1 MSATADPVVRFEG
14 VSKRYVIGPRRARE
28 EVWALRDV
36 SFEVARGEVFG
47 IVGAN
52 GAGKSTLLKLL
63 SRVTPPTA
71 GWIGMTGR
79 LASLLEVGT
88 GFHPEL
94 SGRENIFLNGA
105 ILGLTR
111 SEVAA
116 RFDRIV
122 AFSGVER
129 YLDTPVKRYSSG
141 MYVRLAFA
149 VAAHIDHE
157 LMVVDEVLAVG
168 DAAFREKCLAHIEQ
182 SVRHEGR
189 TVLFVSHDLSQIA
202 RLAPRAM
209 LLERGQVKAIGPT
222 HGVLREYLSGA
233 LGHVADL
240 GAPIDL
246 RVEVD
251 GREVAA
257 VESGRPCSLVL
268 ALGHVP
274 PHAKAEL
281 AIEDSDGH
289 RLWTGS
295 TWLAEG
301 DTPLRCT
308 FAHLPLAAGS
318 YGLRIALDVRDQR
331 VIDRGAG
338 TLKVLGVASTG
349 PLALDVAWSRDGL
362 RSPEGLP
369 SDEPA

>member
-1 MSATADPVVRFEG
+1 MSGAPKVVRFEG

-36 SFEVARGEVFG
+36 SFEVERGEVFG

-63 SRVTPPTA
+63 SRVTPPTT
-71 GWIGMTGR
+71 GWIGLTGR

-111 SEVAA
+111 AEVQA
-116 RFDRIV
+116 RFERIV

-168 DAAFREKCLAHIEQ
+168 DAAFREQCLAHIERA
-182 SVRHEGR
+182 VRDEGR

-202 RLAPRAM
+202 RLAHRA
-209 LLERGQVKAIGPT
+209 LLLDRGQVKTIGPT
-222 HGVLREYLSGA
+222 HGVLREYLAGA
-233 LGHVADL
+233 LGNVTDL
-240 GAPIDL
+240 GAPVEV

-251 GREVAA
+251 GRAVAA
-257 VESGRPCSLVL
+257 VESGQPCSLVV

-274 PHAKAEL
+274 AHAKAEL
-281 AIEDSDGH
+281 SIDDSDGH
-289 RLWTGS
+289 RLWTAA

-301 DTPLRCT
+301 DAPLRCS
-308 FAHLPLAAGS
+308 FANMPLTAGS
-318 YGLRIALDVRDQR
+318 YGMRVALEVREQRI
-331 VIDRGAG
+331 IDRSAG
-338 TLKVLGVASTG
+338 TLKVLGAAATG
-349 PLALDVAWSRDGL
+349 PLALAATWSRDTT
-362 RSPEGLP
+362 E
-369 SDEPA
+369 